1 MSTYGTFIDDALKTE
16 YFSINVL
23 KNDESS
29 KLEVFQHKN
38 SNNKLVKILSKNRND
53 HIYRKLRGL
62 KQENLPVILD
72 VCSCEEH
79 ILVLEEYIEGENLA
93 DIIENSELTKNNA
106 VSYILD
112 ICNALDFLHKKS
124 IIHRD
129 VKPGNIIITPEKR
142 AVLIDFSAARL
153 MSDGQEKDTS
163 NLGTVGY
170 AAPEQFGIYQ
180 SLPPTDIYA
189 LGVMFNEM
197 LIKLHPSIK
206 TPPGKLGKIIKKCT
220 DTQIA
225 KRYQTVEA
233 LMSDLKRY
241 QKFHK

>member
-1 MSTYGTFIDDALKTE
+1 MSTYEKFINETLKTE
-16 YFSINVL
+16 YASIDIL
-23 KNDESS
+23 KNDENSQI
-29 KLEVFQHKN
+29 EVFQHKN

-53 HIYRKLRGL
+53 HIYRKLKGL
-62 KQENLPVILD
+62 TQENLPVIFD
-72 VCSCEEH
+72 VCSCEEYLL
-79 ILVLEEYIEGENLA
+79 ILESYVDGENLA
-93 DIIENSELTKNNA
+93 DIMERQDLSTSDA

-112 ICNALDFLHKKS
+112 ICNALNFLHKKN

-129 VKPGNIIITPEKR
+129 VKPANIIIKPDKK
-142 AVLIDFSAARL
+142 AVLVDFSAARL
-153 MSDGQEKDTS
+153 MNNGQQKDTA

-206 TPPGKLGKIIKKCT
+206 TPSGKFGKIIKKCT
-220 DTQIA
+220 DTQIS
-225 KRYQTVEA
+225 KRYQTIDS
-233 LMSDLKRY
+233 LITDLKRY

>member
-1 MSTYGTFIDDALKTE
+1 MSTYGKFIDETLKAE
-16 YFSINVL
+16 YNSIDVL
-23 KNDESS
+23 KNDENSQI
-29 KLEVFQHKN
+29 EVFQHKTN
-38 SNNKLVKILSKNRND
+38 NNKLVKILSKNRND

-72 VCSCEEH
+72 VCSCEGH
-79 ILVLEEYIEGENLA
+79 ILVLEEYIEGESLA
-93 DIIENSELTKNNA
+93 DIMENSELTTNNS

-112 ICNALDFLHKKS
+112 ICNALNFLHKKS

-129 VKPGNIIITPEKR
+129 VKPGNVIITPEKR

-153 MSDGQEKDTS
+153 MNDGKEKDTS

-197 LIKLHPSIK
+197 LTKLHPSIK
-206 TPPGKLGKIIKKCT
+206 TPSGKLGKIIKKCT

-225 KRYQTVEA
+225 ERYQTIDS
-233 LMSDLKRY
+233 LITDLKKY